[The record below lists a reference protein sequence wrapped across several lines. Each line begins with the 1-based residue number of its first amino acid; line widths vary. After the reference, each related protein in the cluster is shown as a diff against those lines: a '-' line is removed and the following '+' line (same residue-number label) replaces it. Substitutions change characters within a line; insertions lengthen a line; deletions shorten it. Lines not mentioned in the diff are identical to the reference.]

1 MSTHTDSAV
10 ALRANGDQLW
20 HMMESEHYE
29 RLCKIVDRGLSDTTD
44 VALALGRVAL
54 VCGEITVRK
63 IERKLEIIP

>member
-1 MSTHTDSAV
+1 
-10 ALRANGDQLW
+10 
-20 HMMESEHYE
+20 MMESEHYE

-44 VALALGRVAL
+44 VALALGCVAL